1 MGATY
6 AMYACITCIGN
17 QVKRTWKCKR
27 FNVCRG
33 RQGKILEYVGV
44 TKKQPSDQPIKLELR
59 NKEIQEYF
67 ENNGWP
73 RFRSRILSITIKMTF
88 TMFETNIALPEYA
101 SVIPAKKS
109 KIQRAILSEFR
120 MTIVSD
126 IPRVKRGRNHFRCMD

>member
-1 MGATY
+1 MQCMHVSLVSETKSREHGIAKDSTF
-6 AMYACITCIGN
+6 
-17 QVKRTWKCKR
+17 VVDVR
-27 FNVCRG
+27 
-33 RQGKILEYVGV
+33 GKIFEYVGV